1 MANLLCISHEWSL
14 SLNEVRELSNAGFY
28 LIPAAD
34 GFQAIKQFATR
45 SIDAVIINRRLPD
58 ISVEDLATYFRRH
71 HESLPIVMI
80 SNVMPVTAVPAAID
94 AVVQKHFCSTLLV
107 PTLQLLLKKT
117 DEAEMPLQG
126 MAEAA

>member
-80 SNVMPVTAVPAAID
+80 SNVMPVTDVPAAID